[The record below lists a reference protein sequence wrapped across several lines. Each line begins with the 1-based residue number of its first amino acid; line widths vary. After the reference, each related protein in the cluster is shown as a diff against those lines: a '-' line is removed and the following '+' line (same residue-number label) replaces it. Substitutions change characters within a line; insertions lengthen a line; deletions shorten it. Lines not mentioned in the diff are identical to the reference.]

1 MLNGPFVFAILIKL
15 LIKTYES
22 VGSFKKEGPKTKKSN
37 LKSYTKQL
45 LLEF

>member
-22 VGSFKKEGPKTKKSN
+22 VGSFKKEGPKIKKSN
-37 LKSYTKQL
+37 KSYTKQL